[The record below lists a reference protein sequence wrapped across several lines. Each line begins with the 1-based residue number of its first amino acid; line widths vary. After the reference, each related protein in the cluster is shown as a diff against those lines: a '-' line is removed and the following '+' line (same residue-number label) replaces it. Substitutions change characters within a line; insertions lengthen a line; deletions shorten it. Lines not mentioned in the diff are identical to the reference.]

1 MVNSPRRGDGGDTS
15 SSSSSSSSSS
25 ANSTSPTTNDEYQY
39 STQNLPF
46 DFSLKDD
53 DQEAS
58 GKQKSNDDDR
68 NNGGDDDDD
77 DDDEFDSTVGSLSS
91 LLNRPNKSESSESP
105 SIIGDIHHREQN
117 NNNAAASTISN
128 TSGTHSHSDIS
139 KPVPD
144 ESAQEQLSSL
154 PSLPPSSPS
163 NNPSLLMI
171 IPHRGSLRRILN
183 PSSFQHAGHHH
194 QSAISFQS
202 HHQLHRQL
210 SHGTR
215 ISKQSQVSRT
225 TSSSSSLWPMYVIN
239 VATTE
244 SKDSLSPHFPYEKES
259 AFDESHHRENHH
271 DHQQQPQ
278 PPPSFYQIVFDRQQ
292 YEFCTRLF
300 AVLDTESQSF
310 VGPDCIREF
319 VYLHCPVVRRRDDA
333 IIALRCNSSSNS
345 SEKTDNTIGR
355 KEEKVGSFFSSSS
368 TSPTF
373 DEIWERTIHSDPQY
387 ALSTDTTTTRHRIG
401 IEGWMVFCRLLALA
415 HHYESQRRFSS
426 RHLQQMMRH
435 KHGGGSSNSSRDGG
449 NVVVVV
455 ENPPPGPPSLISIR
469 GLVDVEQERVT
480 SHGDEC
486 IPGWP
491 FCPLPLL
498 ELDLDHSF
506 VSTPVGN
513 GRNDSLGV
521 YRPPRGRVSVEPFTS
536 SEEGDFILRYRSTSG
551 SVVARRSYSDFEW
564 LNAILKLHKRPGQG
578 HLCGRILPPFPTKRG
593 GFRQQHSSILSKSR
607 VASHR
612 QGSQKDISERAIDA
626 AKSGMGMLSSIAKNV
641 WSEYVS
647 GSTPSSS
654 PGSSLSK
661 NKAGTNKTSPKRYGP
676 AEDDDVPTMVAHRI
690 ERYLNYLLENDS
702 LSTSFTLNAILRA
715 SQSGL
720 EYAKQTLRDHSNHS
734 KKLQKSSL
742 VADATRGGGHHHT
755 AASIFSALVSKTPT
769 SLLHLQDDDDTPWLR
784 SAAQV
789 AMALQFH
796 GILETTGHESTSAK
810 IQHASLPKFRN
821 HHAKSWD
828 DEETTGHDKTA
839 KNGKTSQRSGPSDS
853 DSPRSEANFEM
864 GVVNIDSELV
874 DEEDLGGFDMLP
886 SPGPSE
892 EHRVLNAGS
901 GLRSKLGSSKSQLSR
916 SRFAY
921 ETSSE
926 QADEIY
932 DRKDSVLGSIRVEN
946 DIEKLRDIVR
956 SINHTLRKLHQSSIS
971 IRSAQDKKNMIQLS
985 LLRDVDSWVDGGG
998 EVISQRALVEGVA
1011 ALERFSADIEESNI
1025 STTDDLLWQSSL
1037 ASSAVAA
1044 VTEVRDAV
1052 RASHT
1057 ASRAKSAAFAAAE
1070 KAKKAYESCDNSSS
1084 KEKIQHTQAEASTA
1098 QSHAIYATVVE
1109 YEANIAKKRS
1119 AVSLAHD
1126 VKSWNIH
1133 RKKELLQTCVQVAKS
1148 QQEACRKAADA
1159 WESLREGLINSAG
1172 SSYATDEVDMWT
1184 LPSRS
1189 SQLCTAPTAV
1199 TSYAN
1204 TQEILASETST
1215 ALDVSSDKM
1224 MAQNQF
1230 TKNLE
1235 SSSSLRDWENSQQD
1249 FSECVAES
1257 LISDSSFVEGFSECI
1272 VEAPNSISS
1281 VVEEYADEHLPKES
1295 QQSNSEMERSTD
1307 NAYCIAPPAMSQLV
1321 EDYFSLHQD
1330 IIVESNSDSGDD
1342 GDPRSPSIC
1351 ESVPSG
1357 NESEGPPNG
1366 DAMSMSMQSLIDGLM
1381 AWGEEDDQKNNE
1393 GTNNQIDEDQR
1404 NSLIE

>member
-1 MVNSPRRGDGGDTS
+1 MENFPRRGDGGDAYS
-15 SSSSSSSSSS
+15 SSPSSSD
-25 ANSTSPTTNDEYQY
+25 NSTSPTTNDEYQY
-39 STQNLPF
+39 SSQNLPF

-53 DQEAS
+53 QAES
-58 GKQKSNDDDR
+58 RKEKSDGVR
-68 NNGGDDDDD
+68 NNDDDDD
-77 DDDEFDSTVGSLSS
+77 DGFDSTVGSLSS
-91 LLNRPNKSESSESP
+91 LDRPKFESKFSNSATS
-105 SIIGDIHHREQN
+105 SISTGIYSDVLQPVSD
-117 NNNAAASTISN
+117 AST
-128 TSGTHSHSDIS
+128 
-139 KPVPD
+139 
-144 ESAQEQLSSL
+144 QEQISSL
-154 PSLPPSSPS
+154 PSSPS
-163 NNPSLLMI
+163 TSNYPSLMT

-183 PSSFQHAGHHH
+183 PSSFHAGH

-202 HHQLHRQL
+202 HHQS

-215 ISKQSQVSRT
+215 ISEQSQANS
-225 TSSSSSLWPMYVIN
+225 TSSSSLSWPIYVIN
-239 VATTE
+239 VATESEGCSPSLQFPHSNTE
-244 SKDSLSPHFPYEKES
+244 SVFES
-259 AFDESHHRENHH
+259 NHRREHHH
-271 DHQQQPQ
+271 HQQPPQ
-278 PPPSFYQIVFDRQQ
+278 PPPCYQIVFDRQQ

-310 VGPDCIREF
+310 VGPDRIREF

-333 IIALRCNSSSNS
+333 IIALRCNSSSSS
-345 SEKTDNTIGR
+345 SEKIDKTIGR
-355 KEEKVGSFFSSSS
+355 KEEKVGSLFSSSSS

-387 ALSTDTTTTRHRIG
+387 ALSADTATTHHHRIG

-435 KHGGGSSNSSRDGG
+435 KHGGGGGGGSSSNSSRDGG
-449 NVVVVV
+449 SNVVVVV
-455 ENPPPGPPSLISIR
+455 ENPPPGPPSLIYIR
-469 GLVDVEQERVT
+469 GLVDVEQERVM
-480 SHGDEC
+480 SHDDGC

-506 VSTPVGN
+506 VSTSVGN
-513 GRNDSLGV
+513 TSRNTSLGV
-521 YRPPRGRVSVEPFTS
+521 YRPPPRGRVSVEPFTS
-536 SEEGDFILRYRSTSG
+536 SEEGDFILRFRSSSG
-551 SVVARRSYSDFEW
+551 SVIARRSYSDFEW

-607 VASHR
+607 VAASHH

-641 WSEYVS
+641 WSEYVLS

-654 PGSSLSK
+654 PGSSRLK
-661 NKAGTNKTSPKRYGP
+661 NKAGTINKSSPKRYGP

-702 LSTSFTLNAILRA
+702 LSTSFTLNAILLA

-720 EYAKQTLRDHSNHS
+720 ESAKQTLHDYSNHR
-734 KKLQKSSL
+734 KKIQKSSL
-742 VADATRGGGHHHT
+742 VADTTRGGVHHPT
-755 AASIFSALVSKTPT
+755 AASIFSVLVSKTPA
-769 SLLHLQDDDDTPWLR
+769 SLLHLQYDDETPWLR

-796 GILETTGHESTSAK
+796 GILETTGHESTSAR
-810 IQHASLPKFRN
+810 IQHASLPKFCN
-821 HHAKSWD
+821 HYTKSWD
-828 DEETTGHDKTA
+828 DEETTGHDKAA
-839 KNGKTSQRSGPSDS
+839 KHGKTSQRSGSSDS
-853 DSPRSEANFEM
+853 DSPRNEANFEM

-874 DEEDLGGFDMLP
+874 DEEDLGGYDMLP

-901 GLRSKLGSSKSQLSR
+901 GLRSNVGYSKSQPSR

-926 QADEIY
+926 QADKIY

-946 DIEKLRDIVR
+946 DIDKLRDIVR

-1011 ALERFSADIEESNI
+1011 ALETFSADIEESN
-1025 STTDDLLWQSSL
+1025 SSMTDDLLWQSSL
-1037 ASSAVAA
+1037 ATSAVAA

-1070 KAKKAYESCDNSSS
+1070 KAKKAYESCNNSSS

-1119 AVSLAHD
+1119 AVSLAQD

-1133 RKKELLQTCVQVAKS
+1133 RKRELLQTCVQVAKS
-1148 QQEACRKAADA
+1148 QREACRKAADA

-1184 LPSRS
+1184 LPSRT
-1189 SQLCTAPTAV
+1189 SQVCTAPTTV

-1204 TQEILASETST
+1204 TQEIIASEIST
-1215 ALDVSSDKM
+1215 AWDVSSDKM
-1224 MAQNQF
+1224 MARNQF

-1257 LISDSSFVEGFSECI
+1257 RISDSSFVEGFSECI
-1272 VEAPNSISS
+1272 VEAPNSVSS
-1281 VVEEYADEHLPKES
+1281 VVEEFADEYSSKES
-1295 QQSNSEMERSTD
+1295 QQSNSEMERSSD
-1307 NAYCIAPPAMSQLV
+1307 NVYCIAPPDMSQLV

-1342 GDPRSPSIC
+1342 GNPRSPSIC
-1351 ESVPSG
+1351 DSVHSG
-1357 NESEGPPNG
+1357 NESEGPLNG

-1381 AWGEEDDQKNNE
+1381 AWGEEDEQKNNE
-1393 GTNNQIDEDQR
+1393 GTIKQIDEDQH
-1404 NSLIE
+1404 NSLTE